1 MAGVAG
7 GKGGLRPCSSAWV
20 GASVLARAWPH
31 WFLSPRAP
39 YLGPGSTF
47 LCFPVQRIWAARHLM
62 VLGDHF
68 EASPG
73 ASATILLLLSGQN
86 QRPGLS
92 CPLSLQPVC
101 SPWTLT
107 VPCPLP
113 AAGQKSC
120 ACFPLH
126 TPEFF
131 PPQRHTEQPTCA
143 WGLAFLSPSQGGEAL
158 CRRQRPYA
166 GHCRSS
172 ERTRRSAAH
181 LPFLLHSALTV
192 T

>member
-1 MAGVAG
+1 
-7 GKGGLRPCSSAWV
+7 
-20 GASVLARAWPH
+20 
-31 WFLSPRAP
+31 
-39 YLGPGSTF
+39 
-47 LCFPVQRIWAARHLM
+47 M

-73 ASATILLLLSGQN
+73 ASASLGHSWLPLQPHLLLLSGQS

-92 CPLSLQPVC
+92 CPLSLQPIC
-101 SPWTLT
+101 SLWTLT

-143 WGLAFLSPSQGGEAL
+143 WALAFLSPSQGGEACADGGDHML
-158 CRRQRPYA
+158 
-166 GHCRSS
+166 GI
-172 ERTRRSAAH
+172 AAAASGPTG
-181 LPFLLHSALTV
+181 LRLTFLSFSTV
-192 T
+192 H